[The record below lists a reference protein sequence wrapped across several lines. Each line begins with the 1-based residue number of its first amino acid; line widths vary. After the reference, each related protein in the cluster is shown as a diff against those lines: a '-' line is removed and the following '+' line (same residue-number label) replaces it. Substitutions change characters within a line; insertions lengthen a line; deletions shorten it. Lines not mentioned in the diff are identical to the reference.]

1 VVHNLANCIIHFGGL
16 LMKAVALALSFVG
29 ITVAASASAADLPVK
44 APRAAAV
51 AVYNWTG
58 FYAGA
63 NGGGIWGH
71 NDVSSH
77 FNDGAAVPAA
87 QTLAALAGTGG
98 INGSGGFGGIQAGY
112 NWQGASPWVW
122 GVEADIQAMP
132 FNQNRTSPLAT
143 VGVAQDFDQ
152 IHRDWFATFRGCVG
166 YSVNRT
172 LWYVTGGLA
181 VADARFSRTQTWS
194 FTDGCAIDPRNGLQD
209 CHIGSASK
217 TSVGATIGA
226 GAEFAF
232 GNNWSAKLEYLHVW
246 MQNGNSFLTQNNGA
260 GFVGPPIVV

>member
-1 VVHNLANCIIHFGGL
+1 
-16 LMKAVALALSFVG
+16 MKAVALALSFVG

-44 APRAAAV
+44 APPAAAV

-122 GVEADIQAMP
+122 GVEADIQAMS

-143 VGVAQDFDQ
+143 VGVATAQDFDQ
-152 IHRDWFATFRGCVG
+152 IQGNGSRPSALALATASSARCGMSPAVVPLPMRVSRAGRPGPSPTDVRLILATACRIAISARHRRRRWAPR
-166 YSVNRT
+166 
-172 LWYVTGGLA
+172 LA
-181 VADARFSRTQTWS
+181 RV
-194 FTDGCAIDPRNGLQD
+194 RNLPL
-209 CHIGSASK
+209 
-217 TSVGATIGA
+217 ATIGA
-226 GAEFAF
+226 QNSSISMSGCRTATASSPRTTERVLLVRPLWF
-232 GNNWSAKLEYLHVW
+232 SASI
-246 MQNGNSFLTQNNGA
+246 NR
-260 GFVGPPIVV
+260 